1 MAKHAVLEGETL
13 GTLEHRVS
21 GSLYFMY
28 TPRTHNYS
36 MLKITIIIC
45 SAMYMAGTHHS
56 DWLNTKIKVL
66 GENALKFKVQMN
78 PIYSH

>member
-1 MAKHAVLEGETL
+1 MAKHTVLEGETF
-13 GTLEHRVS
+13 GTLERLVS

-28 TPRTHNYS
+28 TSCTHNYS

-56 DWLNTKIKVL
+56 D
-66 GENALKFKVQMN
+66 
-78 PIYSH
+78 